1 MCLPLWSIFT
11 AAVSFLSKHTV
22 NSCLC
27 EKRPG
32 FKRECLLVLADI
44 QCLFCRLLGIITK
57 LNHFSSPVTMSWEF
71 TPASSVKYINHF
83 LSRCHS
89 LSLLFLTQ
97 LVWCPP
103 GTDLFSYGDGHEVLY
118 GHFHRIMERR
128 VETFWMLIWGS
139 SSMSWWTWLILALV
153 MDVTLWPV
161 WSLCL
166 SDSSP
171 HSNWATHLWT
181 VRCEGI
187 HSTPPLTKYWCI
199 CIAANPWYVFLIL
212 TCAAICKI
220 SMPSDNNYW
229 STVIPHMILNAIW
242 NGKKRGNILI
252 IYVYLDSQIK
262 TYM

>member
-1 MCLPLWSIFT
+1 MKHLYSSCVFSIKTHCKQLSLWKETWLQKRVSPGIGWHPMPL
-11 AAVSFLSKHTV
+11 LSLIRHHNKI
-22 NSCLC
+22 
-27 EKRPG
+27 KP
-32 FKRECLLVLADI
+32 
-44 QCLFCRLLGIITK
+44 LFIPSY
-57 LNHFSSPVTMSWEF
+57 NVWEF

-252 IYVYLDSQIK
+252 IYVYLDSQIN